1 MTKNDPRVWPTRM
14 TFEFDLRA
22 WPKIMIHENDPRD
35 PRDPRDLAYFHGGSH
50 IKTFFKKMNFR
61 HGIGEVAD
69 LNQETQF
76 RNTMAWKYNV

>member
-1 MTKNDPRVWPTRM
+1 
-14 TFEFDLRA
+14 
-22 WPKIMIHENDPRD
+22 MIHENDPRD

-61 HGIGEVAD
+61 HGIGEVAN

-76 RNTMAWKYNV
+76 RNTIA